1 MIYYIEAQKIA
12 ANVHV
17 KAFEYAKSFDDILK
31 IISKTDDI
39 DALKSIRYSLVTKL
53 MQATTLQN
61 LNRSKGVDLDNEKS
75 VMASAGVNK
84 SDINAAKKLRKY
96 INQLTVAKKECEKRL
111 ASFGWELGYQFADD
125 FKKVGHVIV
134 RTNQMSH
141 VGSRDLY
148 GLIRFRMFFDRLCRC
163 RRSWSTSWAGSI
175 SPSFWRR
182 SPVRTWCGTGQ
193 RWRSCATP
201 TAKTGTSWAPKF
213 FTLL

>member
-1 MIYYIEAQKIA
+1 VIYYIEAQKIA

-148 GLIRFRMFFDRLCRC
+148 GLIRFRMFF
-163 RRSWSTSWAGSI
+163 
-175 SPSFWRR
+175 
-182 SPVRTWCGTGQ
+182 
-193 RWRSCATP
+193 
-201 TAKTGTSWAPKF
+201 
-213 FTLL
+213 